1 MVSMLHQGS
10 AANERER
17 CPMLFQLSNTA
28 AMDSDLAGA
37 LSHKQLV
44 MTPLLVRILA
54 LVAVMV
60 LAHLS

>member
-1 MVSMLHQGS
+1 
-10 AANERER
+10 
-17 CPMLFQLSNTA
+17 MLFQLSNTA